1 MANLASLMTIPGAL
15 AAFEFR
21 GSGELLAHET
31 LHSETF
37 TVEALDL
44 LAHMCAA
51 NASIAAM
58 QARGW
63 ESVTG
68 MQGFYPVREST
79 LLGLE
84 WSVIVSGAR
93 REAPRAEAKD
103 LLSPFVG
110 VVVDNND
117 CNYEAAFEA
126 LEGYG
131 GAR

>member
-1 MANLASLMTIPGAL
+1 MTVPGAL

-31 LHSETF
+31 IHSETF

-44 LAHMCAA
+44 LAHVCAA

-68 MQGFYPVREST
+68 MKGFYPVRESS

-84 WSVIVSGAR
+84 WSVIVSGAS
-93 REAPRAEAKD
+93 REAQIAEGKD

-110 VVVDNND
+110 VVVDNNECD
-117 CNYEAAFEA
+117 YEAAFAA
-126 LEGYG
+126 LETYG
-131 GAR
+131 GER